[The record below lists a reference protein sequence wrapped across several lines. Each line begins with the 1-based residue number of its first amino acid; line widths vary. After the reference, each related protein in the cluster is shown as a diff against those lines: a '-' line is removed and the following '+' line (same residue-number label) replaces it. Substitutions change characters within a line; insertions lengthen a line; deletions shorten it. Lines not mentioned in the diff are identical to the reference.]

1 MIKVAFVGQEML
13 DRTWRGIDFGS
24 DLVILI
30 RFNDRL
36 VVWQRGHKY
45 WSGNYQPWSYASAQL
60 VVLNPAT
67 KQYGSP
73 YVDLHKGRMS
83 NEVGTQL
90 GPRLAEELGLPKS
103 EAAFLSNALAVA
115 RAEKKT
121 AVVTP
126 LVV

>member
-1 MIKVAFVGQEML
+1 MKVSFVDRETL

-24 DLVILI
+24 DLAVLI

-36 VVWQRGHKY
+36 VVWQRGHKF
-45 WSGNYQPWSYASAQL
+45 WGGNHRPQSYAPAEL

-121 AVVTP
+121 AVVAP
-126 LVV
+126 LVL

>member
-1 MIKVAFVGQEML
+1 MKVSFVDRETL

-24 DLVILI
+24 DLAVLI

-36 VVWQRGHKY
+36 VVWQRGHKF
-45 WSGNYQPWSYASAQL
+45 WGGNYRPQSYAPAEL
-60 VVLNPAT
+60 VILNPAT

-73 YVDLHKGRMS
+73 YVDIHKGRMS

-90 GPRLAEELGLPKS
+90 GPRLAEQLGLPKS

-126 LVV
+126 LVL

>member
-1 MIKVAFVGQEML
+1 ML
-13 DRTWRGIDFGS
+13 DRAWRGIDFGS
-24 DLVILI
+24 DLAVLI

-36 VVWQRGHKY
+36 VVWQCGHKY
-45 WSGNYQPWSYASAQL
+45 WSGNYQPWSYAPAQL

-67 KQYGSP
+67 KQYGLP

-90 GPRLAEELGLPKS
+90 GPRLTEELGLPKS